1 MPDPMLKLPVAGLL
15 CGALLSP
22 GAAARAETALDCLPP
37 LPPAPVNDA
46 ATRATYAAEI
56 REGYIAYFD
65 AAQTYLHCLESA
77 RAEVT
82 DEVRRAIADFQAL
95 GPAPDD

>member
-1 MPDPMLKLPVAGLL
+1 MPDYSVNLPVAGLL
-15 CGALLSP
+15 CCTLLCPGWSAL
-22 GAAARAETALDCLPP
+22 AATALDCLPP
-37 LPPAPVNDA
+37 LAPAPVNDG

-56 REGYIAYFD
+56 REEYVAYFD
-65 AAQTYLHCLESA
+65 EAQAYLHCLEAA

-82 DEVRRAIADFQAL
+82 AEVNRAIGDYQAL